1 VTDWTPVFLGI
12 IAVSVLVMAAIQVGA
27 VIAGARLAQRVNK
40 LADQIQQEV
49 RPLSAHLQTVA
60 AEAARASTLAA
71 QQVERADRLFADVSQ
86 RVEETVTLMQEAV
99 VQPARQSMAVMAGF
113 KAVVATLRGL
123 RHQPPRGKAV
133 RQDEEEDS
141 LFIG

>member
-1 VTDWTPVFLGI
+1 MTDWTPVFLGI

-27 VIAGARLAQRVNK
+27 AIAGARLAQRVNK

-71 QQVERADRLFADVSQ
+71 QQVERADRLFAEVSD
-86 RVEETVTLMQEAV
+86 RVEETVALVQEAV
-99 VQPARQSMAVMAGF
+99 VMPARQSMAVVAGF
-113 KAVVATLRGL
+113 KAVIATLRGL
-123 RHQPPRGKAV
+123 RHQPPRSKAV
-133 RQDEEEDS
+133 RPDDEEDS

>member
-27 VIAGARLAQRVNK
+27 AIAGARLAQRLNK

-49 RPLSAHLQTVA
+49 RPLSVHLQTVA

-71 QQVERADRLFADVSQ
+71 QQVERADRLFADVSE
-86 RVEETVTLMQEAV
+86 RIEETVTLVQEAV
-99 VQPARQSMAVMAGF
+99 VAPARQSMAVVAGF
-113 KAVVATLRGL
+113 KAVIATLRGL

-133 RQDEEEDS
+133 RPDDEEDS

>member
-99 VQPARQSMAVMAGF
+99 VQPARQGMAVMAGF
-113 KAVVATLRGL
+113 KAVIATLRGL
-123 RHQPPRGKAV
+123 RQQPSRGKAV
-133 RQDEEEDS
+133 RPDDEEDS

>member
-1 VTDWTPVFLGI
+1 MTDWTPIFLGI
-12 IAVSVLVMAAIQVGA
+12 IALSVFVIAAIQVGA
-27 VIAGARLAQRVNK
+27 VIAGARLLQRVNK
-40 LADQIQQEV
+40 LAEQIQQEV

-71 QQVERADRLFADVSQ
+71 QQVERADRLFAEVSQ
-86 RVEETVTLMQEAV
+86 RVEETVILVQEAV
-99 VQPARQSMAVMAGF
+99 VQPARQSMAVVAGF

-123 RHQPPRGKAV
+123 RQQPSRGKAV
-133 RQDEEEDS
+133 RPDEEEDS